1 MRTMLISLGISLAVT
16 AVAGTVGIWAVQN
29 ELAERPPIA
38 IVDYGPLAAALNAGE
53 APAAVQPY
61 LAEFKRRAAAY
72 RKAGYVVINAAS
84 VDAAPDD
91 VYIPPP
97 DDLPKVWQTMP
108 AAEADG
114 LMDAGSDHQKGA
126 P

>member
-1 MRTMLISLGISLAVT
+1 M
-16 AVAGTVGIWAVQN
+16 
-29 ELAERPPIA
+29 
-38 IVDYGPLAAALNAGE
+38 NAGE
-53 APAAVQPY
+53 KPVAVQPY
-61 LAEFKRRAAAY
+61 LVEFKRRAAAY

-97 DDLPKVWQTMP
+97 DDLPKAWQTMP
-108 AAEADG
+108 ASDAGD
-114 LMDAGSDHQKGA
+114 LMDAGSDRQKDA